1 MNQVSDWDRSFDHL
15 LGYLPPGLDHWIVV
29 YEGSFHREIVS
40 RLRTKLKSA
49 EFYNL
54 EEEASQTILDVGNS
68 NRPNQRAGF
77 LEFAIRYPA
86 SLYDGHC
93 PGADGLEAFISW
105 PETRMKIC
113 FDVTDNNFCDLFS
126 EPPEDITER
135 CVRLRDQVAQGDEL
149 RYRNGPAEQ
158 LIISCAGAEW
168 VAYTGFGKTFDHVL
182 PSGEVACMPK
192 SVDGRLEVV
201 GWIIGTI
208 PFGVKFGRIQS
219 GELELRFKDR
229 KVVSVGGANR
239 ELCADFEGVLSNA
252 PRLRQISEAG
262 IGQSLAVRKAA
273 ERHRLGYSWHER
285 HFGLHLGLGA
295 ELPREDAS
303 NSGKVGGHHLDIVLS
318 KGILAGPGGQQLLA
332 W

>member
-1 MNQVSDWDRSFDHL
+1 MSNWDRSFDNL
-15 LGYLPPGLDHWIVV
+15 LAYLPRDLNHWIVV
-29 YEGSFHREIVS
+29 YEGSFHSGIVS
-40 RLRTKLKSA
+40 QLKSRLKSA
-49 EFYNL
+49 EFFDL
-54 EEEASQTILDVGNS
+54 EKEASQTILDVGNS
-68 NRPNQRAGF
+68 NLANERAGF
-77 LEFAIRYPA
+77 LEFVIRYPA

-93 PGADGLEAFISW
+93 PGADGLEAFILW

-126 EPPEDITER
+126 ELPEVIAER
-135 CVRLRDQVAQGDEL
+135 CLRLRDQVAQSDEL
-149 RYRNGPAEQ
+149 LYQNGAADP
-158 LIISCAGAEW
+158 LTISCAGAEW
-168 VAYTGFGKTFDHVL
+168 TAYSGFGKTFDHVL
-182 PSGEVACMPK
+182 PSGEVACLPK

-229 KVVSVGGANR
+229 KIISVGGANR
-239 ELCADFEGVLSNA
+239 ELCADLEGALSNA
-252 PRLRQISEAG
+252 PRLRQVSEAG

-273 ERHRLGYSWHER
+273 EQHKLGYSWHER
-285 HFGLHLGLGA
+285 FFGFHLGLGA
-295 ELPREDAS
+295 ELPRADAA

-318 KGILAGPGGQQLLA
+318 TGILTGTNNRQILK